1 MAFIKKGEMKN
12 NTNRNQRKNLMKV
25 IQGHG

>member
-12 NTNRNQRKNLMKV
+12 NTNRNQMKNLMKV